1 MNPTDFF
8 VEIVDI
14 NAGDVVEI
22 YLPNSNIVL
31 NDSSIIYPYTGLRI
45 KSSVDRKDMDYQVN
59 LIGDNGDLINGYQN
73 TFVSVGFLYQNG
85 AILDLIGQGVWY
97 CNAVFIS

>member
-1 MNPTDFF
+1 
-8 VEIVDI
+8 
-14 NAGDVVEI
+14 
-22 YLPNSNIVL
+22 
-31 NDSSIIYPYTGLRI
+31 
-45 KSSVDRKDMDYQVN
+45 MDYQVN